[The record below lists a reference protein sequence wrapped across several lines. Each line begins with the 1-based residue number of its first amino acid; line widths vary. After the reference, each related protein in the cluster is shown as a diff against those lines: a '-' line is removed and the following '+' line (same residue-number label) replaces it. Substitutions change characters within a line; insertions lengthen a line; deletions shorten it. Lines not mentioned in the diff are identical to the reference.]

1 MENINDKKFDGVKA
15 EKIDGHI
22 SIKADKPTYRDVKDA
37 AGNIIDYQDVKI
49 EGYAN
54 TFTLDRGGEQVIP
67 GAFAE
72 HLEEFLENPV
82 LLCDHE
88 RGTGSACGSVRSAY
102 EDATGLKISAVISN
116 SPDPK
121 MIDLRFKL
129 VEGIL
134 RTFSIGGMFH
144 AKMLGEI
151 IILYK
156 VELREI
162 SIVTVPMNKKSL
174 FEVKAEAVNHASVVP
189 GPENMASVKST
200 TDTDRTLCID
210 GKKIIKESIKIWQS
224 K

>member
-1 MENINDKKFDGVKA
+1 MENINDKKFEGVKA

-22 SIKADKPTYRDVKDA
+22 SIKADKPTYREVKDA
-37 AGNIIDYQDVKI
+37 AGNICDYQDVKI

-82 LLCDHE
+82 LLCDHD
-88 RGTGSACGSVRSAY
+88 RDTKSACGSVRSAY
-102 EDATGLKISAVISN
+102 EDATGLKISAMISN

-121 MIDLRFKL
+121 MVDLRFKL

-134 RTFSIGGMFH
+134 CTLSIGGMFH

-174 FEVKAEAVNHASVVP
+174 FEVKADAVTRASVAP
-189 GPENMASVKST
+189 GLENIASVKST
-200 TDTDRTLCID
+200 TDTEQTLCID
-210 GKKIIKESIKIWQS
+210 GKKITKESIKIWA
-224 K
+224 